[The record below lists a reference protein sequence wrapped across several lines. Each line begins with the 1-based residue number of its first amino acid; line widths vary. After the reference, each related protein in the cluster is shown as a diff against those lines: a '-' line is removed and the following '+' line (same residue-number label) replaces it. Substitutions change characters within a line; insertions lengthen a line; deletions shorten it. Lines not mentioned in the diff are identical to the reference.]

1 MHIKERKET
10 DLSIFL
16 RKYFCRISVRVISAI
31 QWFLCDGM
39 HPEPCSVDSVYP
51 IQSGSRSHYPNKRRV
66 NEILTDKEGDCKPAM
81 NTMRQKIIRPAP
93 SEISY
98 KEMRFLITDR
108 PTDQTITNFIE
119 VCPTYVSFYTRLMRL
134 LVIMRKRSLKLHQN
148 DLINLY
154 EVIF

>member
-1 MHIKERKET
+1 
-10 DLSIFL
+10 
-16 RKYFCRISVRVISAI
+16 
-31 QWFLCDGM
+31 M
-39 HPEPCSVDSVYP
+39 HPESCSVDSVYP
-51 IQSGSRSHYPNKRRV
+51 IQSGSRPQYPNKRRV

-119 VCPTYVSFYTRLMRL
+119 VCPRPTFLLHEFYTQ
-134 LVIMRKRSLKLHQN
+134 IMG
-148 DLINLY
+148 
-154 EVIF
+154 F

>member
-1 MHIKERKET
+1 
-10 DLSIFL
+10 
-16 RKYFCRISVRVISAI
+16 
-31 QWFLCDGM
+31 
-39 HPEPCSVDSVYP
+39 
-51 IQSGSRSHYPNKRRV
+51 V

-134 LVIMRKRSLKLHQN
+134 LVIMRKRSLKFHKN
-148 DLINLY
+148 DLINVY